1 MTSATHDLAAE
12 NRRHYSQLYA
22 APGAL
27 RAYEVRDKVQILLAH
42 PALHSVRG
50 RHVID
55 LGFGSGALTLALLKR
70 GAFVCGV
77 ENVTTAL
84 DALEAF
90 ASADE
95 RPRLRLIQASVDA
108 LPGNLNVSIGV

>member
-1 MTSATHDLAAE
+1 
-12 NRRHYSQLYA
+12 
-22 APGAL
+22 
-27 RAYEVRDKVQILLAH
+27 
-42 PALHSVRG
+42 
-50 RHVID
+50 
-55 LGFGSGALTLALLKR
+55 
-70 GAFVCGV
+70 VCGV